1 MSCYK
6 IDNIIDVPANGDCM
20 FESIWNSL
28 DDKLREVI
36 RDEVHDIIQKQ
47 EDKKMGM
54 DSYLGKEYRYLR
66 ILCHY
71 NEHLY
76 GEEFGVGN
84 ISNLRDKNVPDADKK
99 IFDLNGQERWGDS
112 PEIFIITQFFKEKK
126 YNIHI
131 QVYEKQKGDCYRLN
145 DFDKKMDENVDEK
158 VDKEIYLIYVGG
170 NHYKYTLSKP
180 EKVSVAV
187 EKGSVGKGVV
197 VEKGDVGEGSVVEK
211 GDVKQSKG
219 TNVAPMIALSI
230 FVLFMAAVS
239 D

>member
-28 DDKLREVI
+28 DDQLREVI
-36 RDEVHDIIQKQ
+36 TKEVYDIIQKQ
-47 EDKKMGM
+47 EDKEMGM
-54 DSYLGKEYRYLR
+54 NAYLEEGKEYRYLR

-76 GEEFGVGN
+76 GEQFGVSN

-112 PEIFIITQFFKEKK
+112 PEIFIITSFLKK
-126 YNIHI
+126 KKHNIHI
-131 QVYEKQKGDCYRLN
+131 QVYEKEKERDCYRLN
-145 DFDKKMDENVDEK
+145 DFGEIVDEK

-180 EKVSVAV
+180 EKVDVEKDAIEKVDVGDVAV
-187 EKGSVGKGVV
+187 
-197 VEKGDVGEGSVVEK
+197 VGE

-219 TNVAPMIALSI
+219 TNVAPMIVLSI
-230 FVLFMAAVS
+230 FVLFMASVS
-239 D
+239 G

>member
-1 MSCYK
+1 MIIYMTCYK

-28 DDKLREVI
+28 DDQLREVI
-36 RDEVHDIIQKQ
+36 TKEVYDIIQKQ
-47 EDKKMGM
+47 EDKEMGM
-54 DSYLGKEYRYLR
+54 NAYLEEGKEYRYLR

-76 GEEFGVGN
+76 GEEFGVSN
-84 ISNLRDKNVPDADKK
+84 ISNLRDKNAPDANKK

-112 PEIFIITQFFKEKK
+112 SEIFIITSFLKK
-126 YNIHI
+126 KKHNIHI
-131 QVYEKQKGDCYRLN
+131 QVYEKEKERDCYRLN
-145 DFDKKMDENVDEK
+145 DFDKIVDEK

-180 EKVSVAV
+180 EKVD
-187 EKGSVGKGVV
+187 VV
-197 VEKGDVGEGSVVEK
+197 GDVDGDGAVIGKEGV
-211 GDVKQSKG
+211 GGVK